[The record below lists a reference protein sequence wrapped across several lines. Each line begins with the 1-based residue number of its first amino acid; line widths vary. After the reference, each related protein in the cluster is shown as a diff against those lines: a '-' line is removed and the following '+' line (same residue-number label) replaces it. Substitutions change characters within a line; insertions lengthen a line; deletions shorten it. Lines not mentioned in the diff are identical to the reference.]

1 MRSRG
6 ALLYRTS
13 GKTLSCHSYFLA
25 LTSSI
30 TFAYRLML
38 YACLLSLLEC
48 LSISTSFQEC
58 LYFPCYHLLT
68 LVILITLIFVSR
80 CTLRLVIL
88 VCYFP
93 FPYRRTSLIV

>member
-1 MRSRG
+1 MQSAPTRSRG

-13 GKTLSCHSYFLA
+13 GKTLLCHSYFLA

-30 TFAYRLML
+30 TFTYRLMI

-48 LSISTSFQEC
+48 LSISTSLLDC
-58 LYFPCYHLLT
+58 LCFLCYHLCA
-68 LVILITLIFVSR
+68 LVILIFLYLGSL

-88 VCYFP
+88 VCCFH
-93 FPYRRTSLIV
+93 SLI